1 MTKRKNRMS
10 TGEAVKILAFE
21 SKQAKEEIINLK
33 SVIHTL
39 RLQLMDYMALFERY
53 IQHTEDGDEF
63 IKKMTKLVEE
73 KANEQ
78 KANEQTN
85 GNDTSGDKQDEK
97 VRAK

>member
-1 MTKRKNRMS
+1 
-10 TGEAVKILAFE
+10 
-21 SKQAKEEIINLK
+21 
-33 SVIHTL
+33 
-39 RLQLMDYMALFERY
+39 MDYMALFERY